1 MHSNSWAKVYILL
14 PQVRLLASLIKPHQL
29 TVTIERDDGSWDLK
43 QKMHTRTN
51 IFSVSLWALDSFH
64 HHRPFTGWPELVL
77 LTPFPFLS
85 PPSPLLILPSPLP
98 IPPWLLQLPCCSLE
112 QRNFLLPGDLCS
124 PCPTCWSSEDPSDFI
139 TSEELPPL
147 QKTPELSGTS
157 N

>member
-14 PQVRLLASLIKPHQL
+14 PQVLLLASLIKLHQL

-43 QKMHTRTN
+43 QKMHTHTN
-51 IFSVSLWALDSFH
+51 IFSVSLWVLNSFH

-77 LTPFPFLS
+77 LTSFPFLS
-85 PPSPLLILPSPLP
+85 PPSPLLIPL
-98 IPPWLLQLPCCSLE
+98 WLLQLPCCSLE
-112 QRNFLLPGDLCS
+112 QRNVLLPGDLCS

-139 TSEELPPL
+139 TSEELLPL
-147 QKTPELSGTS
+147 QKTPELSGTP